1 MKIYNKLVR
10 DKIPELIESDG
21 KKCVTHIL
29 SEKEY
34 ITALETKLD
43 EEVAE
48 YHADKNLEEMADVL
62 EVLRTIC
69 IAKGYT
75 LEELEQLRA
84 RRLLR
89 KVNLKRKYFL
99 NMLSNCKNVK

>member
-21 KKCVTHIL
+21 KKCITHIL

-34 ITALETKLD
+34 IAALETKLN

-48 YHADKNLEEMADVL
+48 YLADKTLEEMADVL
-62 EVLRTIC
+62 EVLRAIC
-69 IAKGYT
+69 IARGYAF
-75 LEELEQLRA
+75 EELEQLRA
-84 RRLLR
+84 
-89 KVNLKRKYFL
+89 KKTAKKGGFEEKIFL
-99 NMLSNCKNVK
+99 EYVE

>member
-1 MKIYNKLVR
+1 MEIYNKLVR

-34 ITALETKLD
+34 IAALETKLD

-48 YHADKNLEEMADVL
+48 YQADKTLEEMADVL

-69 IAKGYT
+69 IARGYT

-84 RRLLR
+84 KKAAEKGRFEERI
-89 KVNLKRKYFL
+89 FL
-99 NMLSNCKNVK
+99 EYVK

>member
-48 YHADKNLEEMADVL
+48 YHADK
-62 EVLRTIC
+62 I
-69 IAKGYT
+69 
-75 LEELEQLRA
+75 
-84 RRLLR
+84 
-89 KVNLKRKYFL
+89 
-99 NMLSNCKNVK
+99 

>member
-84 RRLLR
+84 
-89 KVNLKRKYFL
+89 KKAAKKGEFEEKIFLKY
-99 NMLSNCKNVK
+99 VE

>member
-84 RRLLR
+84 
-89 KVNLKRKYFL
+89 KKAAKKGKFEEKIFLKY
-99 NMLSNCKNVK
+99 VE